1 MDNALLLYI
10 KKILG
15 NLEEINLEFDSVKN
29 TVNNIEVTVND
40 IYTGNSVTDW
50 IADLVENGTSS
61 DTYKDASRMAL
72 LCENKAACTN
82 PSINTILFNYAVSNS
97 LNVGNFYNQLLG
109 SVSGVNWSSLSTI
122 SSISANSAAFSA
134 VANNASAFKMFFDNS
149 QGRQSLWTNR
159 TTTQSVL
166 ASSSTALTEMKKSS
180 KTENVS
186 TGTSSFPHD
195 EISKNLF
202 VFSASLS
209 TEQDN
214 WGATLT
220 LKLSSS
226 TVYSKRMLGRDNKAE
241 NINKFADHID
251 FDRITGMANY
261 GSISCIEF

>member
-134 VANNASAFKMFFDNS
+134 VANNASAFEMFFNNS
-149 QGRQSLWTNR
+149 QGKQSLWTNR
-159 TTTQSVL
+159 ATTQNIL
-166 ASSSTALTEMKKSS
+166 ASSSVATTEMKKHQEVKSMYLGMS
-180 KTENVS
+180 GSHDDFTENM
-186 TGTSSFPHD
+186 
-195 EISKNLF
+195 F
-202 VFSASLS
+202 VLSGRYS
-209 TEQDN
+209 TERSN
-214 WGATLT
+214 WHS
-220 LKLSSS
+220 KLVLYNNASS
-226 TVYSKRMLGRDNKAE
+226 VYSYEYYGTE
-241 NINKFADHID
+241 ETNINKFVTRGEFIWGLGTSAEIKLYHIK
-251 FDRITGMANY
+251 F
-261 GSISCIEF
+261 